1 MGKKK
6 TVPVYDFTGDLFG
19 EEVRIPWNDGALEK
33 LKAERLA
40 EERKAAAAQKRTRR
54 ASSERET
61 ERAPDGLLFADV
73 LEAVAPV
80 KAPAKTTP
88 KTSDAAEALVAPVSA
103 PADAADIPSA
113 PDVPQAPEVDRK
125 VGAVDAAE
133 PAAKAFKS
141 IRLINTLCSHFN
153 ISADGRGAVYIGK

>member
-61 ERAPDGLLFADV
+61 ERAPR
-73 LEAVAPV
+73 
-80 KAPAKTTP
+80 
-88 KTSDAAEALVAPVSA
+88 AAERRVGLEMRSRR
-103 PADAADIPSA
+103 S
-113 PDVPQAPEVDRK
+113 PDR
-125 VGAVDAAE
+125 
-133 PAAKAFKS
+133 
-141 IRLINTLCSHFN
+141 
-153 ISADGRGAVYIGK
+153 

>member
-80 KAPAKTTP
+80 KAPAKTTKATP
-88 KTSDAAEALVAPVSA
+88 KTSDAAEAPEVPEAPEAPEVSDVPVSA
-103 PADAADIPSA
+103 PAGAAD
-113 PDVPQAPEVDRK
+113 RK
-125 VGAVDAAE
+125 SVV
-133 PAAKAFKS
+133 
-141 IRLINTLCSHFN
+141 
-153 ISADGRGAVYIGK
+153 